1 MSLRNSRDSVK
12 EMLQNATGMVMSRT
26 LRILTI
32 FMVGFPILHPLL
44 SALVFQLPIRG
55 VVSIALSPLF
65 YLASLFWV
73 MSGIGLRSFHHWAWY
88 TFGIAQVLAAY
99 FNALILVNH
108 SNSDFKGFAFVL
120 VMTLQY
126 LLLRI
131 VSREIRVPY
140 LFPKINWWE
149 SGIAGIH
156 HLAVDLTPTQSGVP
170 ASKGQ
175 LLDLNPRGCFIKT
188 PLDFRLHDPIQVRI
202 NAYGQELVLSGKVVW
217 NAKSTVTHPKG
228 IGIQFG
234 EFDRALRRK
243 VRVLIKYFN
252 QQKESS
258 GGNTALPS

>member
-1 MSLRNSRDSVK
+1 
-12 EMLQNATGMVMSRT
+12 MLQNATEMVMSRT

-44 SALVFQLPIRG
+44 SALVFQLPIKG

-65 YLASLFWV
+65 YLSSVFWV
-73 MSGIGLRSFHHWAWY
+73 MSGIGLRSFHHWSWY
-88 TFGIAQVLAAY
+88 TFGVAQVLAAY

-108 SNSDFKGFAFVL
+108 SNSEFKGFSFGFVML
-120 VMTLQY
+120 LQY
-126 LLLRI
+126 LLFRL
-131 VSREIRVPY
+131 VAHEVRVPY

-149 SGIAGIH
+149 SGIAGTH
-156 HLAVDLTPTQSGVP
+156 HLEVDLTPTQGGVP

-175 LLDLNPRGCFIKT
+175 LLDLNLRGCFIKS
-188 PLDFRLHDPIQVRI
+188 PHDFRLHDPIQVRI
-202 NAYGQELVLSGKVVW
+202 NAYGQELVLPGRVVW

-234 EFDRALRRK
+234 DLERPLKRK
-243 VRVLIKYFN
+243 TRVLIKYFN

-258 GGNTALPS
+258 GGNPALPA